1 MGRPIKSTEEH
12 IKDGTYRKDR
22 HENRG
27 VSLDALESLE
37 CPKTLT
43 KKAKAKWQ
51 EIIPP
56 LLDAGL
62 ITIVDL
68 EILTDAFTN
77 YAIAQD
83 CLEKVENVGFGDYLA
98 TLNKFKEV
106 NLLDEYNSKM
116 DKFNK
121 IMMKFGITPEARAKI
136 KVKPKEKDTN
146 DFLKSLMGNG

>member
-1 MGRPIKSTEEH
+1 MGRNIKTTEEH
-12 IKDGTYRKDR
+12 KKDGTYRKDR
-22 HENRG
+22 YENRG
-27 VSLDALESLE
+27 LTIDALDELSCPVSL
-37 CPKTLT
+37 TQ
-43 KKAKAKWQ
+43 KAQEKWE

-56 LLDAGL
+56 LLDAQM
-62 ITIVDL
+62 ISIVDK

-77 YAIAQD
+77 YGIAQD
-83 CLEKVENVGFGDYLA
+83 CLSQVQEIGYSEYLK

-106 NLLDEYNSKM
+106 NLLDEYNSRM

-136 KVKPKEKDTN
+136 KVKPKEKDSN